1 MCYSCSNS
9 DERFADIA
17 LREARKSPVQFRHGC
32 VAVIGGKIIERGYN
46 SYQTYSKD
54 GLIGTSCSCHAEI
67 SVLRKCLR
75 RNIKGKMNL
84 YIVRLSNTSNDMLS
98 SSPCK
103 ECYETMRQFNIR
115 YIIYSDNSNI
125 LIKQKFN
132 EFEPYHET
140 SGKRAII
147 EKRVKRLGNI

>member
-1 MCYSCSNS
+1 MYCSNS

-32 VAVIGGKIIERGYN
+32 VAVISGKIVARGYN
-46 SYQTYSKD
+46 NYQTYSKD

-75 RNIKGKMNL
+75 RNITGKMNL
-84 YIVRLSNTSNDMLS
+84 YIVRLSNSNDDMLS

-103 ECYETMRQFNIR
+103 ECFTKMANFNIKS
-115 YIIYSDNSNI
+115 IIYSENNNI
-125 LIKQKFN
+125 LVKKNMRDFKPHHQ
-132 EFEPYHET
+132 T
-140 SGKRAII
+140 SGKRAIL
-147 EKRVKRLGNI
+147 ENRVQQFTNI

>member
-1 MCYSCSNS
+1 
-9 DERFADIA
+9 
-17 LREARKSPVQFRHGC
+17 
-32 VAVIGGKIIERGYN
+32 
-46 SYQTYSKD
+46 
-54 GLIGTSCSCHAEI
+54 
-67 SVLRKCLR
+67 
-75 RNIKGKMNL
+75 MNL

-147 EKRVKRLGNI
+147 EKRVKHLGNI

>member
-1 MCYSCSNS
+1 MCCSNS

-32 VAVIGGKIIERGYN
+32 VAVIGGKIVERGYN
-46 SYQTYSKD
+46 NYQTYSKD

-75 RNIKGKMNL
+75 RNITGKMNL
-84 YIVRLSNTSNDMLS
+84 YIVRLSNSNDDMLS

-103 ECYETMRQFNIR
+103 ECYNIMGNFNIR
-115 YIIYSDNSNI
+115 NIIYSENNNI
-125 LIKQKFN
+125 LIKTKYNDFK
-132 EFEPYHET
+132 PYHQT

-147 EKRVKRLGNI
+147 ENRVQQFGNF

>member
-1 MCYSCSNS
+1 MCYNCSNS

-32 VAVIGGKIIERGYN
+32 VAVVGGKIIERGYN
-46 SYQTYSKD
+46 NYQTYSKD
-54 GLIGTSCSCHAEI
+54 GLIGKSCSCHAEI
-67 SVLRKCLR
+67 NVLRKCLR
-75 RNIKGKMNL
+75 RNITGKMNL
-84 YIVRLSNTSNDMLS
+84 YIVRLSNTSDDMLS

-147 EKRVKRLGNI
+147 ENRVKQFGCI